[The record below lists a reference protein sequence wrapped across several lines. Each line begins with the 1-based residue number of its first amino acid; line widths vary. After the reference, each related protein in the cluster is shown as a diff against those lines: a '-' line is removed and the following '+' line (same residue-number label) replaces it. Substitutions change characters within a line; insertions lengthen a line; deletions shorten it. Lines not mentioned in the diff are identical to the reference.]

1 MLLQEHDGE
10 KWPTVFGSR
19 KLSTAE
25 QKYCV
30 VEREC
35 LAIVW
40 AMRKFYQFLY
50 GREFILET
58 DHQPLTYL
66 KSAKIINGRLM
77 RWTLYLQEFKIS
89 IRYLKG
95 SENVGA
101 DNLNCSRYRKLNF
114 LFPNGEEIVR
124 NMFSTS

>member
-1 MLLQEHDGE
+1 M
-10 KWPTVFGSR
+10 
-19 KLSTAE
+19 
-25 QKYCV
+25 

-35 LAIVW
+35 LVIVW

-77 RWTLYLQEFKIS
+77 RWALYLQEFKIS

-101 DNLNCSRYRKLNF
+101 DYLSHSR
-114 LFPNGEEIVR
+114 
-124 NMFSTS
+124 